1 MKAAN
6 ISVRVDENLKHDA
19 ETILKQLGL
28 NMTSAINIFLSSVR
42 ENDGI
47 PFELKL
53 KHFNDKTLKA
63 VNELE
68 SGGGHLCNSVD
79 DLRKELNS

>member
-1 MKAAN
+1 MKTAN
-6 ISVRVDENLKHDA
+6 INVRVDESLKHDA
-19 ETILKQLGL
+19 EAILKHLGL
-28 NMTSAINIFLSSVR
+28 NMTSAINVFLNSVR

-53 KHFNDKTLKA
+53 KHFNSKTIRA

-68 SGGGHLCNSVD
+68 NGGGHTCNTVD
-79 DLRKELNS
+79 DLRKELSS